1 MKHQPCRAHT
11 TSWPYQHRTATLAAI
26 LVSALLSACGPSGVI
41 APVGRATTHDN
52 VAASSQGLYR
62 VIQGDSLYSIAW
74 RYGVDYQ
81 DLSRWNAIPEPYTIH
96 PKQLLQISR
105 PAELPRMPLA
115 RPSIAPAPVS
125 NSASQAAVAVP
136 RDSAQTVRTI
146 PRETTRKVPKV
157 QNARNKQ
164 NTPKTAVSARVAANQ
179 TERAVR
185 NWRWPVKGKVI
196 GTFGKQG
203 GKGID
208 IAGPRGTAIESAAPG
223 HVVYSGSGLRG
234 YGKLIIVKH
243 NKRYL
248 SAYAHNDRLH
258 VKEGDTV
265 QGGQRIAEMG
275 NSGAKSVRLHFE
287 IRRDGQPVDPTRF
300 LPR

>member
-1 MKHQPCRAHT
+1 MKHKLCRALT
-11 TSWPYQHRTATLAAI
+11 KSWLYQHGISTLAAVAI
-26 LVSALLSACGPSGVI
+26 CALLSACGPSGVI

-62 VIQGDSLYSIAW
+62 VIEGDSLYSIAW
-74 RYGVDYQ
+74 RYGVDYRQ
-81 DLSRWNAIPEPYTIH
+81 LSRWNAISEPYTIH
-96 PKQLLQISR
+96 PKQLLQVSR
-105 PAELPRMPLA
+105 PAQLPSMPTA
-115 RPSIAPAPVS
+115 RASIASAPVPNNAVQAALAAPR
-125 NSASQAAVAVP
+125 NSAQAVKP
-136 RDSAQTVRTI
+136 I
-146 PRETTRKVPKV
+146 PRETKRKVHNTQK
-157 QNARNKQ
+157 AKYTQ
-164 NTPKTAVSARVAANQ
+164 NTPTAAPVAANQ
-179 TERAVR
+179 TARSVR
-185 NWRWPVKGKVI
+185 DWRWPVKGEIV

-208 IAGPRGTAIESAAPG
+208 IAGPRGTAIKSAAPG

-243 NKRYL
+243 DKRYL

-300 LPR
+300 LPK